1 MRIFRPYRNFLS
13 LQRSNR
19 GITLGKHNFRPKENE
34 KDLVDIPKNIKI
46 KIKSIINILKGDI
59 ELSIKINKALNELD
73 EISNDA
79 NLEPYTRTQIWNIVS
94 ILEKINH

>member
-1 MRIFRPYRNFLS
+1 MSSKQLTDETIEKLEE
-13 LQRSNR
+13 L
-19 GITLGKHNFRPKENE
+19 E
-34 KDLVDIPKNIKI
+34 KDVNIPKNIKI
-46 KIKSIINILKGDI
+46 KIEGIIDILKEDT

-73 EISNDA
+73 EISNDS

>member
-1 MRIFRPYRNFLS
+1 MSSEQLTAETIEK
-13 LQRSNR
+13 LQE
-19 GITLGKHNFRPKENE
+19 LEN
-34 KDLVDIPKNIKI
+34 DINIPKNIKI
-46 KIKSIINILKGDI
+46 KVKSIINILKGDI

-94 ILEKINH
+94 ILEKTNH

>member
-1 MRIFRPYRNFLS
+1 MSSKQLIDETIEKLEE
-13 LQRSNR
+13 L
-19 GITLGKHNFRPKENE
+19 E
-34 KDLVDIPKNIKI
+34 KDINIPKNIKV
-46 KIKSIINILKGDI
+46 KIKGIIDVLKEDV
-59 ELSIKINKALNELD
+59 ELSIKTNKALNELD

>member
-1 MRIFRPYRNFLS
+1 MSSKQLTNETIEK
-13 LQRSNR
+13 LQELESDIN
-19 GITLGKHNFRPKENE
+19 
-34 KDLVDIPKNIKI
+34 IPKNIKI
-46 KIKSIINILKGDI
+46 KIKKIVDILKEDT

-73 EISNDA
+73 EISNDP

>member
-1 MRIFRPYRNFLS
+1 MVSSKELTAETIEK
-13 LQRSNR
+13 LQE
-19 GITLGKHNFRPKENE
+19 LEN
-34 KDLVDIPKNIKI
+34 DINIPKNIKI
-46 KIKSIINILKGDI
+46 KIKGIINILKGDI

-94 ILEKINH
+94 ILEKTNH